1 MKTDPPEDFQAQ
13 IEKLKQR
20 MAKAK
25 IHNNNVSEADQRQRR
40 QEVIMNLPRYRPSM
54 FSTTEYYSV
63 GHDVV
68 TSLYV
73 NDTFE
78 KFSPDSESISLFVGG
93 VGDAR
98 NALQTI
104 TVLAQH
110 EAHGTT
116 PERRYHLTLNDI
128 HKTALA
134 RDLIVCILLDDLS
147 TLDAESIEAAN
158 ILNTIFFTY
167 ISTMMPPYA
176 FDQLNGTIDRALTTL
191 KAGQQPLKWL
201 YMHKKDIPSYITA
214 LTHWKEEASDVF
226 TSAEIVNKVSWNMRT
241 KGTSSF
247 IKEADPVYKNEKQL
261 YIEAAALFPSKKILQ
276 LHDPQFFELVEKYS
290 KKPKAHAEK
299 FKKHV
304 EEHWH
309 FNITLMD
316 KQWYE
321 DHDHDK
327 FDIGFDPFE
336 LLGHFAYDEVDT
348 KPRNPTRLFD
358 HVAPFFV
365 DAAQAIT
372 KLEGRLRVEAILGDY
387 IDVAENIQFGLFDTE
402 ELSPKDGAST
412 FRPKDFPTVFDFIH
426 LSNVP

>member
-1 MKTDPPEDFQAQ
+1 MKTDPPEDVQAQ

-25 IHNNNVSEADQRQRR
+25 IHNNDVSEADQRQRR

-134 RDLIVCILLDDLS
+134 RDLIVCILLD
-147 TLDAESIEAAN
+147 T
-158 ILNTIFFTY
+158 
-167 ISTMMPPYA
+167 
-176 FDQLNGTIDRALTTL
+176 GR
-191 KAGQQPLKWL
+191 G
-201 YMHKKDIPSYITA
+201 
-214 LTHWKEEASDVF
+214 
-226 TSAEIVNKVSWNMRT
+226 VN
-241 KGTSSF
+241 
-247 IKEADPVYKNEKQL
+247 
-261 YIEAAALFPSKKILQ
+261 
-276 LHDPQFFELVEKYS
+276 
-290 KKPKAHAEK
+290 
-299 FKKHV
+299 
-304 EEHWH
+304 
-309 FNITLMD
+309 
-316 KQWYE
+316 
-321 DHDHDK
+321 
-327 FDIGFDPFE
+327 
-336 LLGHFAYDEVDT
+336 
-348 KPRNPTRLFD
+348 
-358 HVAPFFV
+358 
-365 DAAQAIT
+365 
-372 KLEGRLRVEAILGDY
+372 
-387 IDVAENIQFGLFDTE
+387 
-402 ELSPKDGAST
+402 
-412 FRPKDFPTVFDFIH
+412 
-426 LSNVP
+426 